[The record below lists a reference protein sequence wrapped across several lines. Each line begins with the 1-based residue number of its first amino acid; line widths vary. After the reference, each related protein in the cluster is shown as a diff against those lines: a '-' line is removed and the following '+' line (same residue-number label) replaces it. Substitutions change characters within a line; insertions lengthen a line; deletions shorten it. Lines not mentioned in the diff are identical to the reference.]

1 MPTEPNAVDTAS
13 EASSLEGGRR
23 TVEIDAGILSYVEHG
38 NGRPVVLLHGVGTS
52 SYLWRRVIGRLVP
65 DRRCLAF
72 DLPLH
77 GKSPAASD
85 GRYGLRIFAESL
97 SGAFDALDLTDVDLV
112 ANDTGGAVAQILS
125 TLRPERLSSMTL
137 TNCEAHDNV
146 PPKALRST
154 MLLARL
160 GLLARFAPRAM
171 NDLQRTRRAVFGT
184 GYEDI
189 EKISLETVRAFLEP
203 LIGDRDRAR
212 QFQRLL
218 LSLRPSDLL
227 EVEPDLCRSP
237 VPTLV
242 VWGTDDR
249 FFDTSWAHWLTQTFP
264 RSVGPEF
271 VPGGRLFF
279 PDERGDLLVEH
290 LVGFWDGRAP
300 DLHEERREVPD

>member
-1 MPTEPNAVDTAS
+1 MYQNMSMSTLENAD
-13 EASSLEGGRR
+13 SLEGGRG
-23 TVEIDAGILSYVEHG
+23 TVETDAGTLSYVEHG
-38 NGRPVVLLHGVGTS
+38 NGRPVVLLHGVGTN
-52 SYLWRRVIGRLVP
+52 SYLWRRVIGRLAP
-65 DRRCLAF
+65 ERRCLAF

-77 GKSPAASD
+77 GQSPAPSD
-85 GRYGLRIFAESL
+85 GRYGLRIFAELL

-125 TLRPERLSSMTL
+125 TLQPERLSTLTL

-146 PPKALRST
+146 PPKALRTT

-171 NDLQRTRRAVFGT
+171 NDLHKTRRSVFGT

-189 EKISLETVRAFLEP
+189 ENIPLERVRAFLEP

-212 QFQRLL
+212 RFQRLL
-218 LSLRPSDLL
+218 LSLRPSDLMD
-227 EVEPDLCRSP
+227 VEPDLCRSP

-249 FFDTSWAHWLTQTFP
+249 FFDTSWAHWLTHTFP

-290 LVGFWDGRAP
+290 LVRFWNDRAA
-300 DLHEERREVPD
+300 DIHE